1 MLRKVQETMN
11 KKGILEIKSNSKDVQ
26 IDVIDLKIGVNS

>member
-1 MLRKVQETMN
+1 MIRKVQETMN

-26 IDVIDLKIGVNS
+26 IDINDSKIGVNS